1 MNIFNRDP
9 GFDRANCLTAYIDLS
24 RSGYNEQR
32 AIAFHAALLD
42 RLRAT
47 PGVLGATLTTH
58 LPMGDEGSGNTQ
70 DFSIPGYVPAK
81 NEEMAIV
88 TDFDGPD
95 FFRTMGIRL
104 QQGRDF
110 DVHDNATASDVAV
123 VNESMAKRYWPKISA
138 IGQSVIVDK
147 RPRRIVGIVQDYAYH
162 SPNDTDPSP
171 VLYLPLAQ
179 GTSGYGYVI
188 VALRTRTADSGS
200 AAQLRQ
206 AVSSLDASL
215 PLEDMRTLEEVTGEQ
230 YQMSRIP
237 AELLGVYALS
247 SLFIATMGL
256 YAVMAYAVIERHRE
270 FALRIALGSTRSGIF
285 RLVLQG
291 STGVALVGLLTGSL
305 GSIAAV
311 RLLRSLLFGVVPFDP
326 ISYCAAAILLLLTV
340 LVSGLVPARR
350 AAVIEPMRALRTE

>member
-1 MNIFNRDP
+1 
-9 GFDRANCLTAYIDLS
+9 
-24 RSGYNEQR
+24 
-32 AIAFHAALLD
+32 
-42 RLRAT
+42 
-47 PGVLGATLTTH
+47 
-58 LPMGDEGSGNTQ
+58 
-70 DFSIPGYVPAK
+70 
-81 NEEMAIV
+81 
-88 TDFDGPD
+88 
-95 FFRTMGIRL
+95 
-104 QQGRDF
+104 
-110 DVHDNATASDVAV
+110 
-123 VNESMAKRYWPKISA
+123 
-138 IGQSVIVDK
+138 
-147 RPRRIVGIVQDYAYH
+147 
-162 SPNDTDPSP
+162 

-188 VALRTRTADSGS
+188 VALRTRTADAAA

-237 AELLGVYALS
+237 AELLGVYAFS

-285 RLVLQG
+285 HLVLRG